1 VAGFEAPRD
10 STGADDWHEWLWDLC
25 WARMNIGAKGWQGFH
40 GLWLACEIEWSQ
52 NKNAVFGDFLKL
64 TVAKADYR
72 LFIFSKSKRY
82 PH

>member
-1 VAGFEAPRD
+1 
-10 STGADDWHEWLWDLC
+10 
-25 WARMNIGAKGWQGFH
+25 MNIGEKGWQGFH